1 MKNFVTKTQTFYDHN
16 MNPKI
21 KQTDKSKKGFWSAC
35 DKSCHGRNNKKQLTV
50 HYQPRRHF

>member
-21 KQTDKSKKGFWSAC
+21 KQTDKSKVFEVLAIKVVMEEII
-35 DKSCHGRNNKKQLTV
+35 KSN
-50 HYQPRRHF
+50 